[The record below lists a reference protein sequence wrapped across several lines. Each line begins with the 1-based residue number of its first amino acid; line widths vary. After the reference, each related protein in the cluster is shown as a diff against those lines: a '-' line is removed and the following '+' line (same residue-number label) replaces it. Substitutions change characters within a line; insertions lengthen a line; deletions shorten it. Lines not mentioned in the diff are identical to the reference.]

1 MTTERFR
8 LLAAVIA
15 AHPNGRVVGRT
26 RLQKIV
32 KLLQRLGL
40 PTDYGYM
47 LHFYGP
53 YSEGLQAEV
62 GLLEMMDLV
71 EEKLQGGK
79 DGPQYY
85 VIIAKPGAEL
95 EEVNRKYKGAIRTM
109 HDAETEVLEIAATYD
124 AFGEIGMPH
133 EQALEAVRRKKAK
146 ICTDQRVQEALE
158 LLRELGFSKT

>member
-8 LLAAVIA
+8 LLAAVVA
-15 AHPNGRVVGRT
+15 AHPDGRVAGRT
-26 RLQKIV
+26 RLQKTV

-40 PTDYGYM
+40 STDYGYM

-62 GLLEMMDLV
+62 GLLEVMGLV
-71 EEKLQGGK
+71 EESRQSGQ
-79 DGPQYY
+79 DGRQYY
-85 VIIAKPGAEL
+85 IVTAKPGAEL
-95 EEVNRKYKGAIRTM
+95 VEVNREYKDAIQTM
-109 HDAETEVLEIAATYD
+109 ADAEWEVLEIAATYD
-124 AFGEIGMPH
+124 AFREIGMPH

-158 LLRELGFSKT
+158 LLWELGFSKT

>member
-1 MTTERFR
+1 MTIERFR

-15 AHPNGRVVGRT
+15 AHPDGRVVGRT
-26 RLQKIV
+26 RLQKTV

-62 GLLEMMDLV
+62 GLLELMGLV
-71 EEKLQGGK
+71 EEKPQGGQ

-85 VIIAKPGAEL
+85 VITAKPGAEL
-95 EEVNRKYKGAIRTM
+95 EEVNREYRDAIQTM
-109 HDAETEVLEIAATYD
+109 HGAETEVLEIAATHD
-124 AFGEIGMPH
+124 AFREIGMPH
-133 EQALEAVRRKKAK
+133 ERALEAVRRKKAT

-158 LLRELGFSKT
+158 LLGKLGLPTK